1 MIRIVATSD
10 THAKHRALDVPAGE
24 ILVHAGDLTSMGSLE
39 DVVEFNDWLGSL
51 PHPHKIVIAGNHDF
65 CFERDREASEP
76 LLTNCIY
83 LHDSAAT
90 VLGIRFWGSPWQP
103 WFFNWA
109 FNLERGDEIRRKW
122 DLIPDNTDVLITHGP
137 PFGHGDRTRSGE
149 LVGCQDLLEVVE
161 RIRPRLHV
169 YGHIHEGYGLSSN
182 DYTTMVNAS
191 SCDSSY
197 DPVNPPVVFE
207 YDPRWNAERSGGGIK
222 A

>member
-1 MIRIVATSD
+1 MINIVAISD
-10 THAKHRALDVPAGE
+10 THSKHRALDVPPGE
-24 ILVHAGDLTSMGSLE
+24 ILVHAGDLTNMGSLE
-39 DVVEFNDWLGSL
+39 DVAEFNEWLGSL

-65 CFERDREASEP
+65 CFERDLEASEP

-83 LHDSAAT
+83 LQDSAAT
-90 VLGIRFWGSPWQP
+90 VLGVRFWGSPWQP

-109 FNLERGDEIRRKW
+109 FNLQRGEEIRRKW

-137 PFGHGDRTRSGE
+137 PHGYGDRTRSGD

-182 DYTTMVNAS
+182 DHTTMVNAS
-191 SCDSSY
+191 NCDYSY

-207 YDPRWNAERSGGGIK
+207 YDPRWKAERRGVGTEV
-222 A
+222 